1 MMDLRYG
8 SVGHIIEIS
17 DEGITNLEKSG
28 RIIILEKTMN
38 WKELQNI
45 TPQVIQAECDATP
58 EEVNYAEE
66 RLEVLNR
73 HIQSLIDEK
82 MIVSGSYCLWR
93 HGKVF
98 ADAAL
103 GNLAREWHGRTKF
116 MPDTLFEIQSIT
128 KVFVALAIL
137 KLAEDG
143 ILYLRQPV
151 HEWIDEFDADE
162 FRDITIVQLLTHTSG
177 LCALPGIL
185 ADDDRI
191 WWKAIDEERVKE
203 TWISAAVNAGLHAK
217 PGEKWIYSAVGFP
230 ILGEI
235 IERATG
241 IKMDQFIR
249 ENIIIPCDMTETH
262 WRIHTTEEW
271 IKRYNIA
278 NSTELKMASEYEKIG
293 LKALARPSYRWW
305 KEVPDASGGI
315 VSTSREMVKLGEMM
329 LRDGCY
335 RGRRVI
341 GKTALSYLWTNLV
354 GDHIV
359 DSCWGHPDLP
369 VRYGAGMSISTHN
382 TDLEQ
387 ILSENVIL
395 HEGSGTSVFM
405 VDRQEDFVAMFQM
418 SFPEENGWNHKAV
431 KGTASIIWSG
441 IQ

>member
-1 MMDLRYG
+1 
-8 SVGHIIEIS
+8 
-17 DEGITNLEKSG
+17 
-28 RIIILEKTMN
+28 MN
-38 WKELQNI
+38 WKERKNTI
-45 TPQVIQAECDATP
+45 PQVIHAECDATP
-58 EEVNYAEE
+58 DEVNYDEG
-66 RLEVLNR
+66 RLDVLNR
-73 HIQSLIDEK
+73 HIQSLIDENV
-82 MIVSGSYCLWR
+82 IVSGSYCLWR

-98 ADAAL
+98 SDAAL

-116 MPDTLFEIQSIT
+116 MPDTFFEIQSIT

-151 HEWIDEFDADE
+151 HQWIDEFAIDE

-177 LCALPGIL
+177 LCALPGTI
-185 ADDDRI
+185 AGDDRI

-203 TWISAAVNAGLHAK
+203 TWIPAVIKAGLHAK

-230 ILGEI
+230 LLGEI

-241 IKMDQFIR
+241 MRMDEFIR
-249 ENIIIPCDMTETH
+249 ENIMVPCDMTETH

-271 IKRYNIA
+271 IKRYNVA
-278 NSTELKMASEYEKIG
+278 NTTELKMAGEYEEIG
-293 LKALARPSYRWW
+293 LKALARPSYLWW

-315 VSTSREMVKLGEMM
+315 VSTGREMVKLGEMM
-329 LRDGCY
+329 LRDGYY
-335 RGRRVI
+335 RGKRVI

-354 GDHIV
+354 GENMI

-369 VRYGAGMSISTHN
+369 VRHGAGIAISTHK
-382 TDLEQ
+382 TDFDQ

-395 HEGSGTSVFM
+395 HEGSGTSVFL
-405 VDRQEDFVAMFQM
+405 VDKEEDFAAMFQM
-418 SFPEENGWNHKAV
+418 SFPQENGWNHKAV

-441 IQ
+441 IR

>member
-1 MMDLRYG
+1 MDLRYG

-17 DEGITNLEKSG
+17 DERITNLEKSG

-369 VRYGAGMSISTHN
+369 VRYGAGMAISTHN